1 MAPRFLNSCTPCA
14 HPADITRVK
23 TRKMETVM
31 RRETELTIEE
41 VVKFLEID
49 SITAI
54 AVPPAHPEGGDIY
67 LFNPEKQVNAGK

>member
-1 MAPRFLNSCTPCA
+1 MHTLCTCAP
-14 HPADITRVK
+14 DITRVK

-41 VVKFLEID
+41 VVKFLESD
-49 SITAI
+49 SIATI

-67 LFNPEKQVNAGK
+67 LFKPEKQVNAGM